1 VTATATVRRRV
12 AVRDPQGLH
21 ARPCAAVAKT
31 MRKFE
36 CAATLGAGGRT
47 ADARS
52 VLDLLGLGLVTSTEV
67 EITATGRDAPA
78 CVDALATLL
87 LMPPG

>member
-1 VTATATVRRRV
+1 VTTAETVRRRV
-12 AVRDPQGLH
+12 SVADPQGLH

-36 CAATLGAGGRT
+36 CSATLRAGGRT

-52 VLDLLGLGLVTSTEV
+52 VLELLGLGLVTATEV
-67 EITATGRDAPA
+67 EIVATGRDAPG
-78 CVDALATLL
+78 CVDALARLL
-87 LMPPG
+87 LTPPG